1 MINSML
7 RGVTFTLTL
16 MCEPVVKWQI
26 TCLSQHIRAVFQSAS
41 FTLPSFFKQRV
52 LLKNVAQKRNVEPL
66 GEKEVCLTVKLF
78 EVLVTSNGSRGYS
91 QSHNLAGSWISIAQM
106 LHMWPYQRFSA

>member
-52 LLKNVAQKRNVEPL
+52 PLKNVAQKKKKNVEPL
-66 GEKEVCLTVKLF
+66 GEKEVCFTVKLS
-78 EVLVTSNGSRGYS
+78 EDLVTSNGSRGTH
-91 QSHNLAGSWISIAQM
+91 SHTTLQVHGS
-106 LHMWPYQRFSA
+106 L